1 MQTDRNLRRQV
12 RRMSMLGTVFFVLGI
27 IAAVSAVVTRS
38 QWLTAAAA
46 ILLAPG
52 VVMLYRAGK
61 SLE

>member
-1 MQTDRNLRRQV
+1 
-12 RRMSMLGTVFFVLGI
+12 MSMQGTVLFVFGI

-38 QWLTAAAA
+38 QWLTAVAA

-61 SLE
+61 SLD